1 VSTVL
6 PVLQPGDQVEIIA
19 PASSFSKDQLIA
31 LQALL
36 DSWQL
41 RCLIQDDLFG
51 PDLLCANTDE
61 KRFLHLQKS
70 LFNPETK
77 AVICGRGGYGSM
89 RLISRL
95 QACTPPADVKLFIG
109 MSDITALHL
118 FLQQTW
124 GWPTVHASVNP
135 LHVSTES
142 LQVLQTLLFQPQGYG
157 LPGVIPFNEAAAR
170 KQVIQSS
177 ITGGN
182 LSLIQASVG
191 TAWQLDGSNK
201 IIFLEEINERAY
213 KIDRMLM
220 HLTEAQLFKQADA
233 IILGDHLGGLEP
245 NGTSLIQPVLQ
256 RFAHSMDVPVF
267 QISGLGH
274 GVTNFPLMLG
284 TSTSIDVSLQKLI
297 MQR

>member
-1 VSTVL
+1 MQTVL

-19 PASSFSKDQLIA
+19 PASGFSKDQLVA

-36 DSWQL
+36 ESWQL
-41 RCLIQDDLFG
+41 RCFIQQDLFG

-61 KRFLHLQKS
+61 KRFLQLQQA

-89 RLISRL
+89 RLIARL
-95 QACTPPADVKLFIG
+95 QVCTPPADAKLFIG

-118 FLQQTW
+118 FLQQAW
-124 GWPTVHASVNP
+124 GWPTVHANANP

-142 LQVLQTLLFQPQGYG
+142 LQGLQALLFQPHVYE
-157 LPGVIPFNEAAAR
+157 LPGVVPFNEAAAR

-177 ITGGN
+177 IIGGN
-182 LSLIQASVG
+182 LSLVQASVG
-191 TAWQLDGSNK
+191 TPWQLDGRHK

-213 KIDRMLM
+213 KIDRMLT

-233 IILGDHLGGLEP
+233 IILGDYLGGLEP
-245 NGTSLIQPVLQ
+245 NGTSLVQPVLQ
-256 RFAHSMDVPVF
+256 RFAHSIDIPVF

-274 GVTNFPLMLG
+274 DATNFPLMLG
-284 TSTSIDVSLQKLI
+284 TRTCIDMSEKKLM